1 MMLAPDMK
9 QCGFLVFAKATASI
23 AVAGALSCS
32 ASALAQE
39 PQRAPSWPEVHL
51 VGERLVDLEEA
62 FWSCDYVATTRG
74 VASADA
80 VTCGAIHYVL
90 KERKF
95 HGDRDKLLSW
105 WRQNR
110 IAQHEKLALVGQ
122 P

>member
-1 MMLAPDMK
+1 MRFFGLCEGDCVDRSGRRFEL
-9 QCGFLVFAKATASI
+9 QCQRFGTGTAT
-23 AVAGALSCS
+23 
-32 ASALAQE
+32 
-39 PQRAPSWPEVHL
+39 RTFL

-62 FWSCDYVATTRG
+62 FWSCDYLVTTRG
-74 VASADA
+74 VADA
-80 VTCGAIHYVL
+80 VTCGAIYYVL

-95 HGDRDKLLSW
+95 HGDVDKLLSW